1 MVKEDVLWYIYA
13 MEYYSAMKGT
23 KLCHLQRHGWTKR
36 LSQSEVSQKEKN
48 KYGLLMHNIWN
59 LEEMIQ
65 MNLYAK
71 QK

>member
-36 LSQSEVSQKEKN
+36 LSQSEVS
-48 KYGLLMHNIWN
+48 
-59 LEEMIQ
+59 
-65 MNLYAK
+65 
-71 QK
+71 